1 MNTLRK
7 CIKPSAVRKALTS
20 LPKSL
25 DDTYERILCNIDQEH
40 AEDALKVLIWLAF
53 SARPLVAQE
62 VAEAT
67 AITLDGSP
75 SFNPEDRLRHPT
87 DILAICSSLISV
99 SSRPSDLSLESSLRE
114 SSTHHYEVRL
124 AHDSVKEFLLS
135 ERIKGTNAAF
145 YSISEASSNNFLA
158 RACLAYLMH
167 FKEPSNDST
176 DLYLSEYPLLR
187 YSAQEWEFHVTR
199 SGDVNHDHR
208 MTLML
213 KKFFLSQDHS
223 FANWLDGHFGPYS
236 GDFHQMEEGADGG
249 RNLRLGGRLYHA
261 SKLGLLDICKIL
273 LEQGVKADPSTKST
287 TGLVKSLSTP
297 LQISAYMGHE
307 AIVRLLLDHNANVNQ
322 RSVHS
327 SPLDYAVM
335 EGRETIVRLLLETG
349 AKVTTKAP
357 SSYYG
362 LRGLTTLGLAARAG
376 HTAIVKLV
384 LDHGT
389 HPTPEESYSEA
400 YREAIAQ
407 GHQDIADLLLQ
418 YEADSDDSGV
428 EYFDVE
434 T

>member
-1 MNTLRK
+1 MNILRK
-7 CIKPSAVRKALTS
+7 CIKPSAVRKALAS
-20 LPKSL
+20 LPKTL
-25 DDTYERILCNIDQEH
+25 DDTYERILCSIDHEH

-75 SFNPEDRLRHPT
+75 SFDPKDRLRHPT
-87 DILAICSSLISV
+87 DVLAICSSLISV
-99 SSRPSDLSLESSLRE
+99 SSRQSDLSLDSSVRE

-124 AHDSVKEFLLS
+124 AHDSVKEYLLS

-145 YSISEASSNNFLA
+145 YSISEASSNVFLA

-167 FKEPSNDST
+167 FKEPSNNST
-176 DLYLSEYPLLR
+176 ELYLSEYPLLR

-199 SGDVNHDHR
+199 SGDVNLDHH
-208 MTLML
+208 MTSVL
-213 KKFFLSQDHS
+213 KEFFLSQDHA
-223 FANWLDGHFGPYS
+223 FTNWLDGQFGPYS

-249 RNLRLGGRLYHA
+249 GNLRFEGRLYHA

-273 LEQGVKADPSTKST
+273 LERGVKTDPSTKST
-287 TGLVKSLSTP
+287 TGLVKDLSTP

-322 RSVHS
+322 RSVRS

-335 EGRETIVRLLLETG
+335 EGRESIVRLLLERD
-349 AKVTTKAP
+349 AKVTIKAP

-362 LRGLTTLGLAARAG
+362 LSGLTTLGLAARAG

-389 HPTPEESYSEA
+389 HPTPEESYREA

-407 GHQDIADLLLQ
+407 GHQDVADLLLR